1 MKRLTQLSLTFVI
14 LLLSAAL
21 ASAAPQFVGD
31 VSSGLNDRLGWEFV
45 FRTNGPGM
53 SRVEW
58 GKDESL
64 GNATPEYVSLDTTHR
79 HVLFGL
85 EPNTT
90 YFYRIVLSDWSG
102 NVTEGEINSF
112 TTPPLEAPSGVGAYG
127 VKERVLLGWNGVF
140 GAAEYRVYRSEQPAG
155 PFVEVGS
162 TTDTNFVDEGLVDG
176 KEYFY
181 IVSAV
186 SASGEELKSE
196 VVDATPHPLTGHVI
210 AAWLMTECNGDT
222 IRDFSMHGNHGQFVK
237 PAWAEGRFNCA
248 AKIIPGEN
256 YIHVPTMNGFDQ
268 LDTEMTITVWFYL
281 DDLPDT
287 SQEFPNR
294 RVIQAGTVGGGV
306 YGMADDHFRLL
317 FEYGEFK
324 FQAHP
329 NEVIARDQADAI
341 VPGQWQHV
349 AAVYSGDSLKLY
361 LNGQLYAEESA
372 GGSKIGSNV
381 GSPQNVG
388 LYIGTKA
395 PGVPIGDWWDG
406 LLDEIAVFDKALTQ
420 EEIELVM
427 HGLSVLF

>member
-1 MKRLTQLSLTFVI
+1 M
-14 LLLSAAL
+14 
-21 ASAAPQFVGD
+21 
-31 VSSGLNDRLGWEFV
+31 
-45 FRTNGPGM
+45 
-53 SRVEW
+53 
-58 GKDESL
+58 
-64 GNATPEYVSLDTTHR
+64 
-79 HVLFGL
+79 
-85 EPNTT
+85 
-90 YFYRIVLSDWSG
+90 
-102 NVTEGEINSF
+102 
-112 TTPPLEAPSGVGAYG
+112 
-127 VKERVLLGWNGVF
+127 
-140 GAAEYRVYRSEQPAG
+140 
-155 PFVEVGS
+155 GS

-176 KEYFY
+176 EEYFY

-196 VVDATPHPLTGHVI
+196 EVDATPHPLTGHVI
-210 AAWLMTECNGDT
+210 GAWLMTECNGDS

-248 AKIIPGEN
+248 AKIIPGDN
-256 YIHVPTMNGFDQ
+256 YIHVPTMKGFDQ

-287 SQEFPNR
+287 SQQFPNR
-294 RVIQAGTVGGGV
+294 RVIQAGTVGSGI
-306 YGMADDHFRLL
+306 YGMEDDHFRLL

-381 GSPQNVG
+381 GSP
-388 LYIGTKA
+388 T
-395 PGVPIGDWWDG
+395 
-406 LLDEIAVFDKALTQ
+406 ECR
-420 EEIELVM
+420 LV
-427 HGLSVLF
+427 HRYQGSWCADR

>member
-237 PAWAEGRFNCA
+237 PAWEIGRA
-248 AKIIPGEN
+248 
-256 YIHVPTMNGFDQ
+256 HV
-268 LDTEMTITVWFYL
+268 
-281 DDLPDT
+281 
-287 SQEFPNR
+287 
-294 RVIQAGTVGGGV
+294 
-306 YGMADDHFRLL
+306 
-317 FEYGEFK
+317 
-324 FQAHP
+324 
-329 NEVIARDQADAI
+329 
-341 VPGQWQHV
+341 
-349 AAVYSGDSLKLY
+349 
-361 LNGQLYAEESA
+361 
-372 GGSKIGSNV
+372 
-381 GSPQNVG
+381 
-388 LYIGTKA
+388 
-395 PGVPIGDWWDG
+395 
-406 LLDEIAVFDKALTQ
+406 
-420 EEIELVM
+420 
-427 HGLSVLF
+427 